1 MPSSSV
7 HSVKSHATS
16 HNSSR
21 SLSSKKAKASNYR
34 TIDKKS
40 VVDEGLFGDP
50 QRLKDRQN
58 NRSDWSCGGEEKEPE
73 IIVSRPSLSKQ
84 ECERERIFLKNK
96 RIRHVASDLIREL
109 IVPAD
114 EPNAKSIILTKDK
127 YDELTQKAKIITEAD
142 EKEAAK
148 RAKELNEANA
158 AASQARKE
166 QMHQYDLARTKNE
179 KLTDLEE
186 EARKQAEVLLQKAL
200 EQRQDQEDEIRALN
214 ELILN
219 AKIQAIRD
227 EQILEKK
234 QIQKELNEEELR
246 LDNMMELERQNAIRI
261 QEEIDKQRQEQEMLG
276 ACEVLNQIQ
285 QNRQDRLLELERNE
299 QENALVQQRISE
311 DLMKEIANREVKRQM
326 QNKIRMDLNEANEA
340 MRKHREEEKE
350 RDRLFDLK
358 ILEIQKQK
366 AEREAAYEA
375 EQAQVRLE
383 KELEIARLRALQER
397 ASDEAAERDALRA
410 KRAAEAREREWRRK
424 EKADA
429 LYSITNSEAT
439 DSPSCERNSVRRQK
453 ELMENDQRER
463 AEANQKNKRYA
474 EEIRKQIC
482 LKEQERIAER
492 NAFFE
497 EGVRLEEESR
507 LRRMRLA
514 EAKERKLRELR
525 LDIGELCI
533 PIVFTLHLFAVNK
546 SGNLRRPGFQKNIC
560 TKLNEKFFTWVPQK
574 RV

>member
-16 HNSSR
+16 HNTSR
-21 SLSSKKAKASNYR
+21 SLSSKKTKASNYR

-58 NRSDWSCGGEEKEPE
+58 NRNNWSCGGEEQESE

-109 IVPAD
+109 IVPSD

-285 QNRQDRLLELERNE
+285 QNRQDRLLELERTE

-311 DLMKEIANREVKRQM
+311 ELMKEIANREVKRQM
-326 QNKIRMDLNEANEA
+326 QNKMRMDLNEANEA

-358 ILEIQKQK
+358 ILEIQRQK

-429 LYSITNSEAT
+429 LKKKETEDELKKARIAQAEERRRLLAIEAGR
-439 DSPSCERNSVRRQK
+439 ERMEFERILKRQK

-463 AEANQKNKRYA
+463 AEANRKNKRYA

-497 EGVRLEEESR
+497 EGVRLEEEAR

-525 LDIGELCI
+525 EAGI
-533 PIVFTLHLFAVNK
+533 PEKYLHQVERKVLHMGPAEK
-546 SGNLRRPGFQKNIC
+546 S
-560 TKLNEKFFTWVPQK
+560 
-574 RV
+574 